1 MTSFPILHILANVL
15 HPFTFL
21 FALELLKS
29 PNFNYLKLTIKSA
42 RFCAHPFNSLT
53 IYFDKIYFHS
63 SAFLI
68 KTKPYCGGGL
78 NFRSFFAF
86 LNSHF

>member
-1 MTSFPILHILANVL
+1 MARYPNNLETIQPETHVLLHSGTPLT
-15 HPFTFL
+15 TFRSGL
-21 FALELLKS
+21 IYAKDM
-29 PNFNYLKLTIKSA
+29 NN
-42 RFCAHPFNSLT
+42 NSLT